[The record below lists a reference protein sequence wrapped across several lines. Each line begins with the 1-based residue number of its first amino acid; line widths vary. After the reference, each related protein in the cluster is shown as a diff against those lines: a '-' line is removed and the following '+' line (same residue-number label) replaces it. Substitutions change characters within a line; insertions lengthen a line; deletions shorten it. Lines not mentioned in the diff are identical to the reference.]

1 MSSGPG
7 PYTKAI
13 SPVAP
18 PELDEDELV
27 QRLRDG
33 DEQAFATL
41 LERHHA
47 SLVRLATVYVS
58 DRADAEEVAQ
68 ETWLAV
74 LRGIHHFEGRS
85 SLKTWIF
92 HILVNRA
99 RTRARGQGRTV
110 SLDALDDGATWTAVE
125 PGRFNGPDHPRWPG
139 HWASPPQSWDEEPE
153 QRLLANETLGQI
165 RHAIN
170 LLPPMQSQVITLRD
184 IKGLSAEDV
193 CALLEVSPENQRV
206 LLHRARSR
214 VRQVLER
221 YLGAGDGAAA

>member
-1 MSSGPG
+1 MSSVPR
-7 PYTKAI
+7 PNAVPI
-13 SPVAP
+13 AP
-18 PELDEDELV
+18 LSEPAPDEQHLV

-33 DEQAFATL
+33 DEQAFVTL
-41 LERHHA
+41 LECHHT

-74 LRGIHHFEGRS
+74 LSGIHRFEGRS

-99 RTRARGQGRTV
+99 RTRARRQGRTV
-110 SLDALDDGATWTAVE
+110 SLEELEDGGTWAAVE
-125 PGRFNGPDHPRWPG
+125 PERFNGPDHPRWPG
-139 HWASPPQSWDEEPE
+139 HWALPPRSWGEEPE
-153 QRLLANETLGQI
+153 QRLLADETLGQV
-165 RHAIN
+165 RHAID
-170 LLPPMQSQVITLRD
+170 LLPPMQGQVITLRD

-193 CALLEVSPENQRV
+193 CALLELSPENQRV

-214 VRQVLER
+214 VRRALEQ
-221 YLGAGDGAAA
+221 YFGAGEGAAA